1 MELWRQ
7 ELYASAYSQEYLAHH
22 GIKGQRWGVRR
33 FQYEDGSLTPEGRA
47 RYLKE
52 LDKTTRKAASTSSER
67 KQTKSLIKGFDNP
80 IIKDFEEN
88 VGMEDVRK
96 RLDKA
101 RMEALQ
107 KMREGIPEGQKLSE
121 EEARK
126 RLREYGYTMDV
137 LSAAYKEIGREKVKD
152 YLGSVYDKAISET
165 GIDFERAEK
174 LINDYLGFTDGS
186 KEKMSWK
193 SDKLDAKRKKIVTRW
208 GNVVVLKQK
217 DWAALRQKEG
227 DK

>member
-52 LDKTTRKAASTSSER
+52 LDKTTRKAASASSER
-67 KQTKSLIKGFDNP
+67 KRDKSLIRGYENP
-80 IIKDFEEN
+80 IIKDFEDN
-88 VGMEDVRK
+88 VGMEEVRK

-107 KMREGIPEGQKLSE
+107 KAREGIPEGQTLSE
-121 EEARK
+121 EEVMK
-126 RLREYGYTMDV
+126 RLREYSETMNT
-137 LSAAYKEIGREKVKD
+137 LSTAYKEIGREKVKD
-152 YLGSVYDKAISET
+152 YLGSVYDKTISET
-165 GIDFERAEK
+165 GIDFQRAEK
-174 LINDYLGFTDGS
+174 LINDYLGFTDGT
-186 KEKMSWK
+186 KEDMSWK
-193 SDKLDAKRKKIVTRW
+193 NGKLNAKLENMSTILVRK
-208 GNVVVLKQK
+208 
-217 DWAALRQKEG
+217 
-227 DK
+227 